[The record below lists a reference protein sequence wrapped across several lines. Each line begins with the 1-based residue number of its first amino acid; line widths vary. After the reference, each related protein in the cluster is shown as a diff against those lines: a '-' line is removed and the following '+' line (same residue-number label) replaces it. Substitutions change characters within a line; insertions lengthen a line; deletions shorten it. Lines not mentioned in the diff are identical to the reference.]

1 MIQELNE
8 RSRQIFRTIVEAYL
22 ETGEPVGSRTLS
34 QRLGFPLSPASIR
47 NVMSDLEAAG
57 LLHAPHHSA
66 GRLPTDAGLRIFV
79 DSFLELGS
87 LTDDERRTI
96 EGQAAAEGRGRSVE
110 DLLTE
115 ATRQLSGLSQ
125 CAGLVIAPKADNPLS
140 HVEFVYLGPGRALVV
155 LVSQDGSVE
164 NRIIDV
170 PLGMTPSAL
179 QMASN
184 YTSARLGGRTMAEG
198 RSGILKEIEDR
209 RAELDLL
216 TAKVV
221 EAGLATWSG
230 DEERN
235 TLIVSGRARLL
246 DDLTAVEDLER
257 VRQLFDDLESKRDV
271 LQLLDL
277 AHDADGVR
285 IFIGSEN
292 KLFSLSGSSLIVAP
306 FRRADERIVGMI
318 GVIAPTRVNYGRVVP
333 MVDYTARMIG
343 RLIR

>member
-8 RSRQIFRTIVEAYL
+8 RSRQIFRQIVESYL

-47 NVMSDLEAAG
+47 NVMQDLEQAG
-57 LLHAPHHSA
+57 LLYSPHASA
-66 GRLPTDAGLRIFV
+66 GRIPTQAGLRIFV
-79 DSFLELGS
+79 DSFLELGN
-87 LTDDERRTI
+87 LTEDERHSI
-96 EGQAAAEGRGRSVE
+96 EAHGSTSGQSVE
-110 DLLTE
+110 GLLTE

-125 CAGLVIAPKADNPLS
+125 CAGLVIAPKADKPLD
-140 HVEFVYLGPGRALVV
+140 HVELVNLGPGRALVV
-155 LVSQDGSVE
+155 LVAQDGSVE
-164 NRIIDV
+164 NRIIDT
-170 PLGMTPSAL
+170 PMGLTPSGL
-179 QMASN
+179 QVASN
-184 YTSARLGGRTMAEG
+184 YMSARLGGRTMAEG
-198 RSGILKEIEDR
+198 RTRILREIDEN
-209 RAELDLL
+209 RAELDAL
-216 TAKVV
+216 AARVV

-230 DEERN
+230 DDAGN
-235 TLIVSGRARLL
+235 MLIVSGRARLL
-246 DDLTAVEDLER
+246 DDLTALADLER

-271 LQLLDL
+271 LQLLEL
-277 AHDADGVR
+277 AQDADGVR

-306 FRRADERIVGMI
+306 FRRQDEKIVGMI